1 MKIKIG
7 KYQQVGCRITCPL
20 QIGNQDEELI
30 INVNEFTLQYL
41 TLDRIDAIVL
51 GLLPFAMKNS
61 CDFVS
66 DNPISSELYY
76 VLKFHYIPT
85 ICGIHSE
92 LHSVKILAPVIDR
105 PDKVDGIPKMVATG
119 ISCGVDSLYTI
130 WNNAHAD
137 IPKSM
142 KFNTLCFF
150 NVGAAMKSSKEL
162 RTELVKGRLD
172 LAKSFATEYNYN
184 FVFIE
189 SNIHLLIHKHGGYS
203 HIAYHTFMALFCIY
217 LIQKAI
223 HLYEYSSGYPA
234 KDFSLMDINYSARYD
249 LFTLAQMSI
258 NGMHL
263 YSGGAEKSRLEKMS
277 ALVNWEPAQ
286 KYLNVCV
293 NSVKNDNKCFKCV
306 RTMLEIDA
314 VGDIDKF
321 NRVFDVAF
329 YRQNY
334 KAYLRRLFIDAV
346 LKRDI
351 YAKECYA
358 ILGKK
363 ISLLGKILILIDVII
378 NKIIHRKVIV

>member
-92 LHSVKILAPVIDR
+92 LHSVKILAPLIDR

-119 ISCGVDSLYTI
+119 ISCGVASLYTI

-234 KDFSLMDINYSARYD
+234 KDFSLMDIDVSARYD

-263 YSGGAEKSRLEKMS
+263 YSGGGGEKSFRK
-277 ALVNWEPAQ
+277 
-286 KYLNVCV
+286 NVGI
-293 NSVKNDNKCFKCV
+293 SKLGTSSEIFKC
-306 RTMLEIDA
+306 MCE
-314 VGDIDKF
+314 F
-321 NRVFDVAF
+321 
-329 YRQNY
+329 
-334 KAYLRRLFIDAV
+334 
-346 LKRDI
+346 
-351 YAKECYA
+351 
-358 ILGKK
+358 
-363 ISLLGKILILIDVII
+363 S
-378 NKIIHRKVIV
+378 